1 MYQRGPYRMVFRE
14 ILYLHVHRRDTPSL
28 VKIEEKLGPFTRIPK
43 YLVIGIA
50 ARQKC
55 KGNPLLHLHGKPE
68 HFFILD
74 CYVYVANNTR

>member
-1 MYQRGPYRMVFRE
+1 MDFRE
-14 ILYLHVHRRDTPSL
+14 ILCLVYRRDTPNL

-43 YLVIGIA
+43 YLVISIS

-68 HFFILD
+68 HFYILD
-74 CYVYVANNTR
+74 CYVYVTNNTR